1 VAGTNVAAGSGSLRR
16 LQGQGGWDNKTSSAN
31 AGQDMTNLSIVIPA
45 RNEAGN
51 ILALVDEIDAAL
63 AGHSPFEI
71 IVVDDGSTDAT
82 AAVLTERIQTLPH
95 LRLIRHNRPGG
106 QSAAVHTGVLAARAR
121 IILTLD
127 GDGQNPPIELPKLA
141 APLLA
146 DATGRVGLVAGQRV
160 GRQDTWS
167 KKTASKLA
175 NILRGWMLRDGT
187 RDTGCGLKGFRRDAF
202 LALPYF
208 DHMHRYLPALFVRDG
223 WKIVHVDVTHRARG
237 VGQSNYSNL
246 QRSIVGVPD
255 LLGVVWLSRRRKK
268 ARPLDPE

>member
-1 VAGTNVAAGSGSLRR
+1 
-16 LQGQGGWDNKTSSAN
+16 
-31 AGQDMTNLSIVIPA
+31 MTTLSIVIPA

-51 ILALVDEIDAAL
+51 IVSLVDEIVAAL
-63 AGHSPFEI
+63 TGLAPFEI
-71 IVVDDGSTDAT
+71 LVVDDGSTDAT
-82 AAVLTERIQTLPH
+82 AAVLRDRAATLPQ
-95 LRLIRHNRPGG
+95 LRLIRHDISGG
-106 QSAAVHTGVLAARAR
+106 QSAAVHTGVLAARSA

-127 GDGQNPPIELPKLA
+127 GDGQNPPAELPKLA

-146 DATGRVGLVAGQRV
+146 DVSGRVGLVAGQRV

-167 KKTASKLA
+167 KKIASRLA
-175 NILRGWMLRDGT
+175 NRLRGWLLRDGT

-223 WKIVHVDVTHRARG
+223 WQIVHVDVTHRARG
-237 VGQSNYSNL
+237 AGRSNYSNL
-246 QRSIVGVPD
+246 QRAIVGVPD

-268 ARPLDPE
+268 AKPMDRE